1 MELEAKR
8 AAAAEAKEELTT
20 IEAKVADIHTK
31 YDRQLSRLDRKRR
44 EAAAE
49 AAECDAEA
57 AAIAEEEAEHD
68 AAMAMVRSVN
78 PLLYSYSA
86 LGSVVAGGWSSSM
99 CVPACRRK
107 RSVTRR
113 SPWWSRCPTLSPLP
127 ASSRMPW
134 RRKANAASPGLAPT
148 LPTPRRWL
156 LTWRCV
162 A

>member
-1 MELEAKR
+1 MAEKGIAAQQQRRSTWYYIDGIVGVCVCTRTCQPTVLTSPPRPQMELEAKR

-68 AAMAMVRSVN
+68 AAMAMVRFVN
-78 PLLYSYSA
+78 PLLPSESA
-86 LGSVVAGGWSSSM
+86 LGPVVAGWS
-99 CVPACRRK
+99 
-107 RSVTRR
+107 
-113 SPWWSRCPTLSPLP
+113 L
-127 ASSRMPW
+127 
-134 RRKANAASPGLAPT
+134 
-148 LPTPRRWL
+148 
-156 LTWRCV
+156 
-162 A
+162 

>member
-68 AAMAMVRSVN
+68 AAMAMVRFVN
-78 PLLYSYSA
+78 PLLPSESA
-86 LGSVVAGGWSSSM
+86 LGPVVAGWS
-99 CVPACRRK
+99 
-107 RSVTRR
+107 
-113 SPWWSRCPTLSPLP
+113 L
-127 ASSRMPW
+127 
-134 RRKANAASPGLAPT
+134 
-148 LPTPRRWL
+148 
-156 LTWRCV
+156 
-162 A
+162 